1 MTEHKTV
8 KLSKILQQE
17 INWLD
22 ELITVLSE
30 EKKALIERQ
39 FEMLEN
45 LANQKEVLSSSL
57 EQSAR
62 ERVELLEITL
72 DNNDSKS
79 ALKTLLSTCPAE
91 EAKQITE
98 LNNQLAEKILKC
110 RELNTVNGQVI
121 TTNLNTRQEIFNSI
135 SGQNSSEAINV
146 YTASGNV
153 KSSVESSRH
162 QEA

>member
-8 KLSKILQQE
+8 RLSKILQQE
-17 INWLD
+17 INWLND
-22 ELITVLSE
+22 LITLLSE

-39 FEMLEN
+39 FEILES
-45 LANQKEVLSSSL
+45 LANQKEALSASL

-62 ERVELLEITL
+62 ERVELLEFTL
-72 DNNDSKS
+72 HNNDSKS
-79 ALKTLLSTCPAE
+79 ALKALLNTCSVE

-98 LNNQLAEKILKC
+98 LNNQLAEKILRC

-121 TTNLNTRQEIFNSI
+121 TTNLNARQEIFNSI
-135 SGQNSSEAINV
+135 SGQNNSDAINV